1 MRDEVAIGIIVGA
14 VLIIGIIGAMLT
26 VDAETTGNFAVKP
39 ARYGGAIESAEPKGF
54 VGRAFATD
62 RNDCYKC
69 SVDGDFFGYSSETL
83 DSAKIACD
91 EKGGSVSLWHKGS
104 CTESESL

>member
-26 VDAETTGNFAVKP
+26 VDADATGNFAVKP
-39 ARYGGAIESAEPKGF
+39 ARYGGAIESVEPKGF

-69 SVDGDFFGYSSETL
+69 TVDDDHFGYSAENL
-83 DSAKIACD
+83 KNAQKACD
-91 EKGGSVSLWHKGS
+91 EKGGSVSLWHEGS